1 MENGTTTLS
10 MLGFSDYSFK
20 LIQRSTQFFIAKY
33 TYKACITYWFFGQ
46 VSILKKKLMSSYK
59 TVVIASNNY

>member
-33 TYKACITYWFFGQ
+33 TYKACITYWFFLLGQ
-46 VSILKKKLMSSYK
+46 YTKKKKNWSINLE
-59 TVVIASNNY
+59 